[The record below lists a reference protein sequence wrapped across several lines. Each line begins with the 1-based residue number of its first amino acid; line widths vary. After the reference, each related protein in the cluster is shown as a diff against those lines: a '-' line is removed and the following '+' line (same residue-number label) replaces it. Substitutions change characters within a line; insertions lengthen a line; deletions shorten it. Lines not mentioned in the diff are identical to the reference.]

1 MSKTGGSG
9 CALHDAPSPN
19 MQGGARKKKVV
30 KKKVSKRKPNP
41 YALFVKKNF
50 ATVQKNNPKWKATD
64 VVKEIAKMWKKK

>member
-9 CALHDAPSPN
+9 CALHTPPAS
-19 MQGGARKKKVV
+19 QEGGRKKKVV

-50 ATVQKNNPKWKATD
+50 ANIQKSNPKWKATD
-64 VVKEIAKMWKKK
+64 VVKEIAKMWRNKK

>member
-1 MSKTGGSG
+1 MKHILLI
-9 CALHDAPSPN
+9 CKVVLV
-19 MQGGARKKKVV
+19 KKKVV

>member
-9 CALHDAPSPN
+9 CHLQSPSN
-19 MQGGARKKKVV
+19 LEGGARKKKVV

-64 VVKEIAKMWKKK
+64 VVKEIAKMWKNKK